1 MGSLDQFLFH
11 SINGLSLPDWLETFL
26 ILARKGSTWIP
37 LYVGIF
43 IWLLVRFRYRGLF
56 IALFAMACAGFTDFT
71 NSKLLKSAF
80 NRSRPCQTMDPDT
93 LQLRIACGSGKS
105 LPSSHAANHMAFS
118 MFLYLIVHSRAQSRW
133 VYLLFPWAVLIGF
146 SQVFVGVH
154 YPFDIL
160 AGFLYGLLTAS
171 VFFAMFHRI
180 FSARMA

>member
-1 MGSLDQFLFH
+1 MGFLDQTLFH
-11 SINGLSLPDWLETFL
+11 SINGLTLPEGLETFF

-56 IALFAMACAGFTDFT
+56 IALFAVACAGFTDFT

-80 NRSRPCQTMDPDT
+80 NRPRPCQTMDPDT
-93 LQLRIACGSGKS
+93 IQLRIACGTGKS
-105 LPSSHAANHMAFS
+105 LPSSHAANHMAFA
-118 MFLYLIVHSRAQSRW
+118 MFFYLLFRTRTQTRW
-133 VYLLFPWAVLIGF
+133 VFLLFPWAVLIGF

-160 AGFLYGLLTAS
+160 AGFLYGLFTAS
-171 VFFAMFHRI
+171 VFFALFQRLI
-180 FSARMA
+180 SKGLA